1 MCAIVRVCEGMR
13 VSGMMRVSACASGC
27 LNIGTPQR
35 KQEIKI

>member
-1 MCAIVRVCEGMR
+1 MCAIVRVCV
-13 VSGMMRVSACASGC
+13 VSGRMRVSACAGGC